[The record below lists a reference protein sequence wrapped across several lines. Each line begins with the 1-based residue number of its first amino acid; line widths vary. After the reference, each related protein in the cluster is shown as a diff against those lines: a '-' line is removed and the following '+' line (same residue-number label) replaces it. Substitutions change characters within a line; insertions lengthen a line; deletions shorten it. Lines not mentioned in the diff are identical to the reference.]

1 MKAGGVEMENFSY
14 FIIGAFITLLVGI
27 FFYVRSSQELKHE
40 AEKLREEAQQLRFL
54 QELTIYALTNPNANI
69 QPKRDE
75 AGNVVGVIAT
85 AAGVSAGKTNMRGV
99 MTLVT
104 GRSDETSDR

>member
-1 MKAGGVEMENFSY
+1 MK
-14 FIIGAFITLLVGI
+14 
-27 FFYVRSSQELKHE
+27 RE
-40 AEKLREEAQQLRFL
+40 AEKLREDAIQLRFL

-85 AAGVSAGKTNMRGV
+85 AVGRSAGRSNERGI

-104 GRSDETSDR
+104 TPRDESPDR